1 MEKVHY
7 QTDQEELFRACD
19 GHMTTLFDEGNIKSA
34 ASDTFTADLLKEHM
48 PDKDHYMLHLVAM
61 GDMETYSANKNGDGF
76 PKAALEKYHPT
87 FVSDGCY
94 FREHRNRCKETQG
107 IGTIKA
113 SAFNKKMRRVE
124 LIVHGNKKKSEKEYE
139 MAKAG
144 KALSFSMSCFPAGT
158 SVMLENS
165 EEKNIEDIKVGD
177 KVLTHK
183 GNVCAVSHIMNRH
196 FTGTATKI
204 RAYGLPEPIICT
216 QDHGIWTRPKMSK
229 DAPCPV
235 CGKKFKVLKAHL
247 RSKKDAQHVNAL
259 NNYSKYTEG
268 FMGAGLLNIGDYVR
282 TAFNT
287 PKEEAPAV
295 ESFKPRLLGF
305 YLAEGSLSV
314 IDKKY
319 KVQDGT
325 VKHYKDYRTEFCF
338 NINET
343 SFVEEVKDL
352 VCQFTGKR
360 PSSFD
365 YSSEHR
371 TIIRVHSKELHDWL
385 LLHGGKY
392 SDKKVMSPSVM
403 AWNRNDLKSVM
414 EAWIDGDGTWHKT
427 NEVLCATT
435 VSRRMVWQ
443 FLEIAARN
451 GICARLTSF
460 LSKVANRKRS
470 YIIYFNLDGDKLN
483 VSKIPSSWAPSEGKI
498 RSYGHL
504 KHQTE
509 GALTKHLVK
518 CSNPQFYIENGF
530 IYRKIRTIENL
541 FLDEP
546 VYDLTVPGDHGFQ
559 VHGYGVS
566 NCRVPYDEC
575 SCCGNKATSPKNYCE
590 HLKSAMLQYIPEFKK
605 YAFAINDHPKFFDI
619 SVVEKPADRIA
630 HYLSYAFPDG
640 EKRASFNGVI
650 TGSDWAAYEGV
661 TLPNL
666 SKAENWAPAQIDL
679 LEKLASA
686 EDYLE
691 NTLTT
696 KHAHLT
702 DNKAAFAKNVAIN
715 AFDSGDDLSD
725 SEIDKLRSLEVG
737 TMCRELS
744 KRAAILPFNT
754 FVAYSTNTKI
764 SDVKEDPVVKRACC
778 MLPEIFRKLMS
789 SDCNTDLGGLFSS
802 SSDYSCAQDSANND
816 QVQQLMDLAEK
827 KFSIK
832 AEPVRNRVI
841 TITIKSAGI
850 NKSASKSSLVLG
862 NTAESK
868 AKNLAEAYGL
878 YKLSA
883 LMDMKDIFKLDIDE
897 PQYLLAIGQN
907 IL

>member
-19 GHMTTLFDEGNIKSA
+19 GHMTTLFDESNIKSA

-61 GDMETYSANKNGDGF
+61 GDMETYGCVSGDTKIALPDGSHIEIKDVQTEDIVISGEGNIKNVTHTFQYDLDEAIKISAGGLIDDLIVSPNHPFRVAKLEQFICSKDKYKRCLPPIFGEQSICKRSSAQKSCAIVDYRSLSNDYVEADQLRARDFLLFKVPSVPVEENISVQEATVIGYWLAEGSFIKNRVNRKPNGLSLAFDKNGEDAYMDNLKQCAEAIGFKYARYDYDTAHHSAVTLTRRPERARQYLKWFGDGAHNKRIPTWFLSLPKEVKIALVKAYYEGDGCITFDNVAAAASVSYNLAVGMQRLLWSLGVPATAFRHHVDTLLPGIATKKAFTGYRIAYSYTQAPEQLRYGNSVDLKQTTKVHLFVHEGIVYIPIRSIESIPWNDKIYTLEVAGDHSYVSNGVWSKNSNKNGDGF

-87 FVSDGCY
+87 FVKEGSY

-124 LIVHGNKKKSEKEYE
+124 LVVHGDKKKSEREYE

-144 KALSFSMSCFPAGT
+144 KALSFSMSAR
-158 SVMLENS
+158 
-165 EEKNIEDIKVGD
+165 VG
-177 KVLTHK
+177 
-183 GNVCAVSHIMNRH
+183 
-196 FTGTATKI
+196 
-204 RAYGLPEPIICT
+204 
-216 QDHGIWTRPKMSK
+216 
-229 DAPCPV
+229 
-235 CGKKFKVLKAHL
+235 
-247 RSKKDAQHVNAL
+247 
-259 NNYSKYTEG
+259 
-268 FMGAGLLNIGDYVR
+268 
-282 TAFNT
+282 
-287 PKEEAPAV
+287 
-295 ESFKPRLLGF
+295 
-305 YLAEGSLSV
+305 
-314 IDKKY
+314 
-319 KVQDGT
+319 
-325 VKHYKDYRTEFCF
+325 
-338 NINET
+338 
-343 SFVEEVKDL
+343 
-352 VCQFTGKR
+352 
-360 PSSFD
+360 
-365 YSSEHR
+365 
-371 TIIRVHSKELHDWL
+371 
-385 LLHGGKY
+385 
-392 SDKKVMSPSVM
+392 
-403 AWNRNDLKSVM
+403 
-414 EAWIDGDGTWHKT
+414 
-427 NEVLCATT
+427 
-435 VSRRMVWQ
+435 
-443 FLEIAARN
+443 
-451 GICARLTSF
+451 
-460 LSKVANRKRS
+460 
-470 YIIYFNLDGDKLN
+470 
-483 VSKIPSSWAPSEGKI
+483 
-498 RSYGHL
+498 
-504 KHQTE
+504 
-509 GALTKHLVK
+509 
-518 CSNPQFYIENGF
+518 
-530 IYRKIRTIENL
+530 
-541 FLDEP
+541 
-546 VYDLTVPGDHGFQ
+546 
-559 VHGYGVS
+559 
-566 NCRVPYDEC
+566 YDEC

-686 EDYLE
+686 EEYLE

-696 KHAHLT
+696 KQAHLT

-715 AFDSGDDLSD
+715 AFDIEDDLSD